1 MGKLWEILALFRKGN
16 AVADPALWKNGG
28 ITAAL
33 LIPVIMALAR
43 VAEAFGVPLPISEI
57 DAATLAAAVLYV
69 LHIVLTVITSPTVGL
84 PAQRPPIS
92 PPKPAGFGDGTT

>member
-1 MGKLWEILALFRKGN
+1 MEKLLALLALFRQGN
-16 AVADPALWKNGG
+16 AVSDPALWKNGG
-28 ITAAL
+28 VTAAL

-43 VAEAFGVPLPISEI
+43 VAEAFGGPLPISES
-57 DAATLAAAVLYV
+57 DAATLAAAVLCV

-92 PPKPAGFGDGTT
+92 PPKPAGFGDGTA